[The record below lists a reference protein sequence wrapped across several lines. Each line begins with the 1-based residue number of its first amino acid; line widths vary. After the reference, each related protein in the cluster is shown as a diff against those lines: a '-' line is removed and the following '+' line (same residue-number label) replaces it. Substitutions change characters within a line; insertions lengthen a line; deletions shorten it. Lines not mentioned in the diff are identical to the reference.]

1 MHRNKKNKSIKGMK
15 KELHLL
21 GELTIIMGINR

>member
-1 MHRNKKNKSIKGMK
+1 LYPAIHNMDEIMIVQSGKGMK

-21 GELTIIMGINR
+21 DERD